1 MHASRTLSHSQ
12 STVPSAKRDRKVIPM
27 PDRAPAAQSHE
38 VVISAD
44 SPQPDFVLENHGSLF
59 LLRSLTAL
67 AHEWMNE
74 HLPVDHPET
83 QFFAGAIVIE
93 PRYIG
98 PIVEGIVGDG
108 LVLR

>member
-12 STVPSAKRDRKVIPM
+12 STVPSAKRDRKLVVPM
-27 PDRAPAAQSHE
+27 PTQSHE
-38 VVISAD
+38 APVTSD
-44 SPQPDFVLENHGSLF
+44 SPQPDFTLENHGSLF
-59 LLRSLTAL
+59 LLRPLTTL
-67 AHEWMNE
+67 AHEWMHE

-83 QFFAGAIVIE
+83 QFFAGAIVVE